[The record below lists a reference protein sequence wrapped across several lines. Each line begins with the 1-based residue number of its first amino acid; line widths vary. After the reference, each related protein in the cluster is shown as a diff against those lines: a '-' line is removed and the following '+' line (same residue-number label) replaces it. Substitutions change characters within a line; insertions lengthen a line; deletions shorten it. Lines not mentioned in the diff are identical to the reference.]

1 MVADISVRNHLLQVL
16 KDERRIQK
24 RESIKKNMFAVS
36 MNTQPETEISSE
48 PCAGRQD
55 LNGRGVVAKPSTPAP
70 NLCESVSMTPH
81 QTRRPHW

>member
-16 KDERRIQK
+16 KEERRIQK
-24 RESIKKNMFAVS
+24 RESIKKNLFAVS

-55 LNGRGVVAKPSTPAP
+55 LNGRGGGGQILHTRA
-70 NLCESVSMTPH
+70 NLCE
-81 QTRRPHW
+81 